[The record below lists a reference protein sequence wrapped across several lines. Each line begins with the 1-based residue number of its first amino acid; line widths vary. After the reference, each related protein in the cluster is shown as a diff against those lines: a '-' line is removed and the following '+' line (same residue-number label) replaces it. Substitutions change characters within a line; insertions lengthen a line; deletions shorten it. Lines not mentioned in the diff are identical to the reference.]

1 MYFIYFKAIQT
12 SIIDAS
18 SGATSALQTG
28 FDTISTTQ
36 EQVGSLLNPRT
47 YGLLDYAMVI
57 QQNRDNGAFG
67 FYGWVPI
74 ALMFGFVAIAGTKM
88 FNHVIENEDH
98 EDYYKKGGAKD
109 RIQRTNPEMDDQFPL
124 HQLTCIGKCCSCF
137 GFCSWWLTLFF
148 GIFCAL
154 FAIIFLPVGAA
165 GSDAC
170 LVVPTLPQK
179 LGELANSKQIDQITN
194 TCWNKTGNLFVGL
207 ELDKSIDVDSINFD
221 DFNEQF
227 SGNSVNIDKDSLADL
242 KSKIDEIPNNC
253 FNPTTK
259 PDTKGLVDL
268 IENQITFAENA
279 FNTNPS
285 VGKLQD
291 AGEKLINTIK
301 CSIKDF
307 IKTTSCYFIAQTWKE
322 AVDVLCV
329 GFIGSITWIGMH

>member
-109 RIQRTNPEMDDQFPL
+109 RIQRTTNF
-124 HQLTCIGKCCSCF
+124 
-137 GFCSWWLTLFF
+137 LF
-148 GIFCAL
+148 
-154 FAIIFLPVGAA
+154 
-165 GSDAC
+165 
-170 LVVPTLPQK
+170 
-179 LGELANSKQIDQITN
+179 
-194 TCWNKTGNLFVGL
+194 
-207 ELDKSIDVDSINFD
+207 IN
-221 DFNEQF
+221 
-227 SGNSVNIDKDSLADL
+227 
-242 KSKIDEIPNNC
+242 
-253 FNPTTK
+253 
-259 PDTKGLVDL
+259 
-268 IENQITFAENA
+268 
-279 FNTNPS
+279 
-285 VGKLQD
+285 
-291 AGEKLINTIK
+291 
-301 CSIKDF
+301 
-307 IKTTSCYFIAQTWKE
+307 
-322 AVDVLCV
+322 
-329 GFIGSITWIGMH
+329 